1 MMQSHAGAA
10 LDLVGWGVGKKPQ
23 HGAAKRRVFL
33 LSPANLSGRRAG
45 YLLSPRSKFELATRV
60 GGEGAPLGEVFS
72 FVSGLYFRGKLAYA
86 RAFAVEKLET
96 SVHVITAAQGLMSP
110 LARIVHDDLRAM
122 ADVKIHQEN
131 PAYRSPLVRD
141 AAKLAAELDEDDE
154 VVLLG
159 SIATP
164 KYLEPL
170 SEVLGTRL
178 MVPAEFIGRGDMSR
192 GALMLRAVREMKQLE
207 YVAASLAAVKRRKA
221 KKPGAKPAESRKVA
235 S

>member
-1 MMQSHAGAA
+1 M
-10 LDLVGWGVGKKPQ
+10 GKKTQ
-23 HGAAKRRVFL
+23 VGATKRRVFL

-86 RAFAVEKLET
+86 RAFAEEEFE
-96 SVHVITAAQGLMSP
+96 SVHVITAARGLMSP

-122 ADVKIHQEN
+122 ADVKIHHEN
-131 PAYRSPLVRD
+131 LLYRSPLVRD

-170 SEVLGTRL
+170 SEVLGARL
-178 MVPAEFIGRGDMSR
+178 RVPAEFIGRGDMSR

-207 YVAASLAAVKRRKA
+207 YVAATLVAVKTTKA
-221 KKPGAKPAESRKVA
+221 KKPRAKMAKSRKAA